1 MYYFEYPSLA
11 AMLVREIKYGV
22 ELTLDAIA
30 VNPFGAPSVFQYHT
44 GDVHVSIDPAA
55 VSSLTV
61 PGSGLFAYG
70 LHTMLPSAPYKVEL
84 AQGCSTTWASVQV
97 QADSAGK
104 LTFSAPRGTD
114 CALSVK
120 KV

>member
-22 ELTLDAIA
+22 ELTLDAVT
-30 VNPFGAPSVFQYHT
+30 VNPFGAPAVFQYHT
-44 GDVHVSIDPAA
+44 GDVHVSLDPAA
-55 VSSLTV
+55 VSSLSV
-61 PGSGLFAYG
+61 PGSGLFAYA
-70 LHTMLPSAPYKVEL
+70 LHTMVPSATYNVEV
-84 AQGCSTTWASVQV
+84 AQGCSTSWSSVQV

-104 LTFSAPRGTD
+104 LTFSAPRGKD
-114 CALSVK
+114 CTLSVK